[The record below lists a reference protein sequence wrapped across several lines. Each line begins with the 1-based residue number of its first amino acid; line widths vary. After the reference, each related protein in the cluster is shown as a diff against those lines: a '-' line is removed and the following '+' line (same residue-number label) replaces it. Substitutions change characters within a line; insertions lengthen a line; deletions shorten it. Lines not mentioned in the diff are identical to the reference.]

1 MGMKWRDSFKNGSF
15 FKDNKELVEKIGIS
29 RIILIVLAGVVLVLA
44 SVWEGKDKSDNEYVN
59 DYSGE
64 VQKSAVSDEDMAL
77 SAMSTYAD
85 REERKL
91 EKLLER
97 VEGIGDVKVMI
108 TLASSEERMTL
119 QNTDNTESN
128 MIEQDSSGGSR
139 QQDEYS
145 YKNENV
151 IISKEGEETPYV
163 VQVNSPEIEGVVVVA
178 KGAGSGKKDT
188 EIIEAVVALFS
199 IEPHKIKVMKME

>member
-1 MGMKWRDSFKNGSF
+1 MGMKWWDSIKNGSF
-15 FKDNKELVEKIGIS
+15 FKDNKEIIENIGFS
-29 RIILIVLAGVVLVLA
+29 RIILIVLAGIILVLA
-44 SVWEGKDKSDNEYVN
+44 SVWEGKDKSGKKEANEYTQ
-59 DYSGE
+59 E
-64 VQKSAVSDEDMAL
+64 VQDAKGDEDIAL
-77 SAMSTYAD
+77 SAMSAYAD

-91 EKLLER
+91 ERLLEM
-97 VEGIGDVKVMI
+97 VDGIGDVKVMI

-119 QNTDNTESN
+119 QNTDNNESN

-151 IISKEGEETPYV
+151 IISKEGEEMPYV

-178 KGAGSGKKDT
+178 QGAGSGKKDT